1 MFIGKRDTMT
11 QNLNQKAVNTI
22 RALSADMVQK
32 ANSGHPGK
40 PLGSAPM
47 AYTLWSKHLNIDP
60 KNTNWMNRDRFVL
73 SAGHASAL
81 IYSLLHLFG
90 YDVTMDDIKQFR
102 QWGSRTPGHPEYMDT
117 DGVETTTGPL
127 GAGLSNAVGMAMAQA
142 HIGAKYN
149 KDDLALFDNYTYV
162 LAGDG
167 CMMEGITS
175 EASSLAGT
183 LGLGRL
189 IILYD
194 SNSITI
200 EGSTDLAFKENVRKR
215 YEAYGFETFLVEDG
229 NDMDAIDKAITQ
241 AKSNLNQPSL
251 IEIRTQIGAMTPL
264 AGSAKTHGAPLGDD
278 NIKALKEAM
287 GYPSLEPFYVEP
299 AVYEHMAA
307 LLEEKHKTYLSW
319 ETKLE
324 AYKEKYPED
333 YAKWVEDNRDL
344 TVDEFIEDKALWDFG
359 DKPVATRSLS
369 GIVINRLN
377 KKYNNMF
384 GGSADLAGSTMTMMD
399 GEDSYS
405 EENYAGKNLHFGVR
419 EHAMAAIGNGIVLYG
434 GLKAYVA
441 TFFVFTD
448 FLKPMARLS
457 SIMGVPLTY
466 VLTHDSIGVGEDG
479 PTHEP
484 IEQLTMLR
492 AQPNF
497 IEFRPADGVETM
509 AGWTVAMTSL
519 DAPVGLI
526 LSRQNLPQ
534 LENSSPEALKGAYII
549 DDAENPDV
557 LLLASGSEVSLAI
570 DAKAKLAEENIQ
582 ARVISMPSFE
592 LFERQDEAYKE
603 KVLPKNLRKRVA
615 IEAGSS
621 VSWGKYVGL
630 DGNYVTMDR
639 YGASA
644 PGDILFK
651 EFGFTVD
658 NVVSKVK
665 EIL

>member
-1 MFIGKRDTMT
+1 MT
-11 QNLNQKAVNTI
+11 KELNQKSINAI

-47 AYTLWSKHLNIDP
+47 AFTLWNNHLRIDP
-60 KNTNWMNRDRFVL
+60 KNANWMNRDRFVL

-90 YDVTMDDIKQFR
+90 YDVTIDDIKEFR
-102 QWGSRTPGHPEYMDT
+102 QFGSKTPGHPEYEDT
-117 DGVETTTGPL
+117 EGVEVTTGPL
-127 GAGLSNAVGMAMAQA
+127 GAGLSSAVGMAMAQA
-142 HIGAKYN
+142 HMGAKYN
-149 KDDLALFDNYTYV
+149 TDDVTLFDNYTYV

-167 CMMEGITS
+167 DMMEGITS

-183 LGLGRL
+183 LNLGRL
-189 IILYD
+189 IVLYD

-200 EGSTDLAFKENVRKR
+200 EGSTDLAFKENVRAR

-229 NDMDAIDKAITQ
+229 NDIEAIDAAITQ
-241 AKSNLNQPSL
+241 AKSNLDKPSF
-251 IEIRTQIGAMTPL
+251 IEIRTKIGAFTPIEGT
-264 AGSAKTHGAPLGDD
+264 AATHGAPLGDD
-278 NIKALKEAM
+278 NIKALKENL

-299 AVYEHMAA
+299 EVYDYMDTIKAKKHEGYKEWEKT
-307 LLEEKHKTYLSW
+307 LET
-319 ETKLE
+319 
-324 AYKEKYPED
+324 YKEKYPEK
-333 YAKWVEDNRDL
+333 YAQYQEDMRELSVEEFL
-344 TVDEFIEDKALWDFG
+344 EDEALWDFG

-377 KKYNNMF
+377 EKYDNMF

-399 GEDSYS
+399 NEASFS
-405 EENYAGKNLHFGVR
+405 AENYAGKNLHFGVR
-419 EHAMAAIGNGIVLYG
+419 EHAMASIGNGIVLYG

-457 SIMGVPLTY
+457 SLMGLPLTY

-484 IEQLTMLR
+484 IEQLSMLR

-497 IEFRPADGVETM
+497 IDFRPADGVETM
-509 AGWTVAMTSL
+509 AGWTVAMTSK
-519 DAPVGLI
+519 DAPTGLV

-534 LENSSPEALKGAYII
+534 LENSSKDAIKGGYVIE
-549 DDAENPDV
+549 DVENPDV
-557 LLLASGSEVSLAI
+557 ILMASGSEVSLAI
-570 DAKAKLAEENIQ
+570 EAKEALAKEDIK
-582 ARVISMPSFE
+582 ARVVSMPSFA
-592 LFERQDEAYKE
+592 LFEKQSAEYKE
-603 KVLPKNLRKRVA
+603 SVLPNALRKRVA
-615 IEAGSS
+615 IEAAASL
-621 VSWGKYVGL
+621 SWAKYVGL
-630 DGNYVTMDR
+630 DGGYVTIDR
-639 YGASA
+639 FGASA
-644 PGDILFK
+644 PGDTLFK

-658 NVVSKVK
+658 NVVKTVK